1 MAVPISITPFLASHL
16 DKALETP
23 SPHTIGPIFK
33 ILSGIG
39 SHLLDALPSDL
50 VARLQEQ
57 FKKLLQTVGTQQHMT
72 DLVCLA
78 VLAITASSQSSS
90 STSQDELPSRTTVHE
105 AIIESLRLC
114 QTIVDTIDAGD
125 RRLWMENDRGKLR
138 KLVEKVSSYDRR
150 SKVLCMALHFITSL
164 VGDRSLPHELLP
176 VCKAVLC
183 APLASSLDHTV
194 GVKILLLLDETTI
207 QDHLIAILQ
216 AAILGYASPSKALE
230 TESALVVINSF
241 TASLECSASLRHK
254 LLNSLSTN
262 VLAEI
267 VSRHLDL
274 TQINHSSHDDHNDY
288 CPYAYAQGRTRLQ
301 HKICT
306 LFLKAALFSQQDTV
320 GLDTSLGSAM
330 LDKLVALN
338 TDIPACR
345 RYPTNFSSRKPAL
358 VALLEAES
366 TPQSTAGSS
375 QWRERIRR
383 DLTQNAEY
391 QYQTIIRTL
400 GESCQDL
407 ERRCNDVERPLR
419 EEQANVRRLHNLVD
433 ASKARIAELEVHNH
447 EQNLFLEGVEH
458 EKAEFVEHIRSL
470 ENEVES
476 LSNQMGKLR
485 PELEGTIRRA
495 DDAAQ
500 NNTNTIKELE
510 LVHAAVVAEKD
521 EIIES
526 LHVHKL
532 DLGATVGRLEASTA
546 ELRAKEI
553 VIGNELAQLRATLS
567 DQRTAL
573 DRANIIVDE
582 KEAECGKR
590 KESAD
595 HLQAEK
601 SDLQDQLQEII
612 GTYRA
617 IEEERQAGLLKIEA
631 QSVALAEL
639 RQEHDT
645 VLSAQEEKMI
655 QLHQLHDERMQE
667 LQVYIKE
674 QAKDAA
680 KSVEESDQKVRHLE
694 DRASY
699 TRPLNFEL
707 AKLAGEVESREN
719 ELEEAR
725 GLTDQVMAFWN
736 KQRPRNVPT
745 EGRLVSERGISRGNS
760 VDSNPPYQEHA
771 AASSRNR
778 MAPTAKRSR
787 KHQHLDSPKP
797 PSKNQARPSVG
808 ATRTTSAARGKATP
822 FRRPLQELQCGM
834 TSEMNVSPVG
844 GRLLESTP
852 KMSLDAEGHD
862 ENVDLEMTGVS
873 LCDSDFFGSADQQLL
888 AGVRGEMAQNTS
900 DDTTVEF

>member
-1 MAVPISITPFLASHL
+1 M
-16 DKALETP
+16 
-23 SPHTIGPIFK
+23 
-33 ILSGIG
+33 
-39 SHLLDALPSDL
+39 
-50 VARLQEQ
+50 
-57 FKKLLQTVGTQQHMT
+57 
-72 DLVCLA
+72 
-78 VLAITASSQSSS
+78 
-90 STSQDELPSRTTVHE
+90 
-105 AIIESLRLC
+105 
-114 QTIVDTIDAGD
+114 
-125 RRLWMENDRGKLR
+125 
-138 KLVEKVSSYDRR
+138 
-150 SKVLCMALHFITSL
+150 
-164 VGDRSLPHELLP
+164 
-176 VCKAVLC
+176 
-183 APLASSLDHTV
+183 
-194 GVKILLLLDETTI
+194 
-207 QDHLIAILQ
+207 IAILQ

-241 TASLECSASLRHK
+241 TASVECSASLRHK
-254 LLNSLSTN
+254 LLNLLSTN

-267 VSRHLDL
+267 VIRHLDL
-274 TQINHSSHDDHNDY
+274 AQINHSSRDDHNDY
-288 CPYAYAQGRTRLQ
+288 CPYAYAQGLTRLQ

-320 GLDTSLGSAM
+320 GLDASLGSAM
-330 LDKLVALN
+330 LDRLVALN

-375 QWRERIRR
+375 QWRERIKR

-500 NNTNTIKELE
+500 NNTNTVKELE

-532 DLGATVGRLEASTA
+532 ELGATVGRLEASTA

-553 VIGNELAQLRATLS
+553 VTGNELAQLRATLS

-573 DRANIIVDE
+573 DRANIIIDE

-595 HLQAEK
+595 HLQSEK
-601 SDLQDQLQEII
+601 SELQDQ
-612 GTYRA
+612 
-617 IEEERQAGLLKIEA
+617 
-631 QSVALAEL
+631 V
-639 RQEHDT
+639 
-645 VLSAQEEKMI
+645 
-655 QLHQLHDERMQE
+655 
-667 LQVYIKE
+667 
-674 QAKDAA
+674 
-680 KSVEESDQKVRHLE
+680 
-694 DRASY
+694 
-699 TRPLNFEL
+699 
-707 AKLAGEVESREN
+707 
-719 ELEEAR
+719 
-725 GLTDQVMAFWN
+725 
-736 KQRPRNVPT
+736 
-745 EGRLVSERGISRGNS
+745 
-760 VDSNPPYQEHA
+760 
-771 AASSRNR
+771 
-778 MAPTAKRSR
+778 
-787 KHQHLDSPKP
+787 
-797 PSKNQARPSVG
+797 
-808 ATRTTSAARGKATP
+808 
-822 FRRPLQELQCGM
+822 
-834 TSEMNVSPVG
+834 
-844 GRLLESTP
+844 
-852 KMSLDAEGHD
+852 
-862 ENVDLEMTGVS
+862 
-873 LCDSDFFGSADQQLL
+873 
-888 AGVRGEMAQNTS
+888 
-900 DDTTVEF
+900 

>member
-78 VLAITASSQSSS
+78 VLAITAS
-90 STSQDELPSRTTVHE
+90 
-105 AIIESLRLC
+105 IIESLRLC

-553 VIGNELAQLRATLS
+553 VTGSELAQLRATLS

>member
-1 MAVPISITPFLASHL
+1 M
-16 DKALETP
+16 
-23 SPHTIGPIFK
+23 
-33 ILSGIG
+33 
-39 SHLLDALPSDL
+39 
-50 VARLQEQ
+50 
-57 FKKLLQTVGTQQHMT
+57 
-72 DLVCLA
+72 
-78 VLAITASSQSSS
+78 
-90 STSQDELPSRTTVHE
+90 
-105 AIIESLRLC
+105 
-114 QTIVDTIDAGD
+114 
-125 RRLWMENDRGKLR
+125 
-138 KLVEKVSSYDRR
+138 
-150 SKVLCMALHFITSL
+150 
-164 VGDRSLPHELLP
+164 
-176 VCKAVLC
+176 
-183 APLASSLDHTV
+183 
-194 GVKILLLLDETTI
+194 
-207 QDHLIAILQ
+207 IAILQ

-601 SDLQDQLQEII
+601 SDLQDQV
-612 GTYRA
+612 
-617 IEEERQAGLLKIEA
+617 K
-631 QSVALAEL
+631 
-639 RQEHDT
+639 
-645 VLSAQEEKMI
+645 
-655 QLHQLHDERMQE
+655 
-667 LQVYIKE
+667 
-674 QAKDAA
+674 
-680 KSVEESDQKVRHLE
+680 
-694 DRASY
+694 
-699 TRPLNFEL
+699 
-707 AKLAGEVESREN
+707 
-719 ELEEAR
+719 
-725 GLTDQVMAFWN
+725 
-736 KQRPRNVPT
+736 
-745 EGRLVSERGISRGNS
+745 
-760 VDSNPPYQEHA
+760 
-771 AASSRNR
+771 
-778 MAPTAKRSR
+778 
-787 KHQHLDSPKP
+787 
-797 PSKNQARPSVG
+797 
-808 ATRTTSAARGKATP
+808 
-822 FRRPLQELQCGM
+822 
-834 TSEMNVSPVG
+834 
-844 GRLLESTP
+844 
-852 KMSLDAEGHD
+852 
-862 ENVDLEMTGVS
+862 
-873 LCDSDFFGSADQQLL
+873 
-888 AGVRGEMAQNTS
+888 
-900 DDTTVEF
+900 